1 MPSPSSATITS
12 GLAAAS
18 RLKMPLAVVTVTP
31 AWVLAM
37 PTSLKVSAATAP
49 ASSIESA
56 SRISET
62 PVSLAAATLSPPRAS
77 PRTSSVAATVLPA
90 FMQVPAT
97 YTTGTVLS
105 SRVGRRHRAIPDVRR
120 PADPVAQL
128 GEGENRAEHFGL
140 EGRTDVGIDR
150 GAPARGCRRG

>member
-1 MPSPSSATITS
+1 MTS

-18 RLKMPLAVVTVTP
+18 RLKMPLAVETVTP

-56 SRISET
+56 SRMSET
-62 PVSLAAATLSPPRAS
+62 PVSLAAATRSPPRAR

-97 YTTGTVLS
+97 
-105 SRVGRRHRAIPDVRR
+105 
-120 PADPVAQL
+120 
-128 GEGENRAEHFGL
+128 
-140 EGRTDVGIDR
+140 
-150 GAPARGCRRG
+150 

>member
-1 MPSPSSATITS
+1 
-12 GLAAAS
+12 
-18 RLKMPLAVVTVTP
+18 MPLAVETVTP

-56 SRISET
+56 SRMSET
-62 PVSLAAATLSPPRAS
+62 PVSLAAATRSPPRAS

-97 YTTGTVLS
+97 YTTGTAALE
-105 SRVGRRHRAIPDVRR
+105 RVGRRHRAVADVRR

-128 GEGENRAEHFGL
+128 GKGEDGAEHLGL
-140 EGRTDVGIDR
+140 ERRADVGIDR
-150 GAPARGCRRG
+150 GAPAQDAAEVEHLDRVARRRCAVGTTPA